1 VYIEAF
7 STDLSYHLHTENM
20 DFEPLH
26 DMAVEFLPSIS
37 PMTVCV
43 SIVVID
49 DEDVEEEEMFRLELS
64 TLQEQVLLGEPSSAA
79 VTIVDDGKS
88 QRCEHMPVPYA
99 SPYVMV

>member
-1 VYIEAF
+1 
-7 STDLSYHLHTENM
+7 M

-26 DMAVEFLPSIS
+26 DMAVEFVPSVS

-79 VTIVDDGKS
+79 VTIVDNEGKS
-88 QRCEHMPVPYA
+88 QRCEYAHIPVPYA